1 MNTIPNS
8 SSSPSDLA
16 ADHSQTSPSLEEVRQ
31 RFQGDRFATENGAV
45 IDAIGEGYAKCSME
59 LSGSHRNAAGAV
71 MGGAIFTLADFA
83 FAVAANWNRPLH
95 VSLTSQ
101 ITYLATAKGSRLTAE
116 ARCVKDGRSTCYY
129 EIQVH
134 DDLGRLIAHVTTNG
148 FSVGH

>member
-1 MNTIPNS
+1 MELETIR
-8 SSSPSDLA
+8 A
-16 ADHSQTSPSLEEVRQ
+16 FFT
-31 RFQGDRFATENGAV
+31 GDRFAVENGMAIEQAV
-45 IDAIGEGYAKCSME
+45 PGEAVCSMT
-59 LSGSHRNAAGAV
+59 LTPHHRNAKNAV

-101 ITYLATAKGSRLTAE
+101 ITYLTTAKGSRLTAE
-116 ARCVKDGRSTCYY
+116 ARCLKDGRSTCYY